1 MRSIEWIATVGC
13 PNYDAMETSNIN
25 EGSTLMQWKKP
36 LVLASASPRRV
47 ELLISAGIDAFT
59 CPPTIDDGVIVCGS
73 LMPNCWVET
82 LAVMKAQHVA
92 GKHHDKIGTILAA
105 DTVCVVDNQILGQP
119 KDAEDARQMLLRMNN
134 RSHEVFTGWCLISMD
149 GEQLES
155 GCEVASITIGEIDA
169 KEITQYVD
177 SQKWCGK
184 AGAYNLSE
192 RVAAGWPIIC
202 DGDPTCVMGLPM
214 DRLKE
219 NLHCFFGDN
228 S

>member
-1 MRSIEWIATVGC
+1 
-13 PNYDAMETSNIN
+13 
-25 EGSTLMQWKKP
+25 
-36 LVLASASPRRV
+36 
-47 ELLISAGIDAFT
+47 
-59 CPPTIDDGVIVCGS
+59 
-73 LMPNCWVET
+73 
-82 LAVMKAQHVA
+82 
-92 GKHHDKIGTILAA
+92 
-105 DTVCVVDNQILGQP
+105 
-119 KDAEDARQMLLRMNN
+119 MNN